1 MRGVLPALGV
11 LLAGLPAAA
20 WETPTHAEWAAML
33 GQESFAGMLEAGI
46 PLPPSREEAMAAA
59 PLRYGLQREA
69 IKYALVCRTA
79 AAKAARNR
87 ISPELNQAVAG
98 LARRRGA
105 PELFCR
111 YLELMAGQELGRRQ
125 EYELRQAFQYLVRE
139 SYGVDMLQIR
149 LFSEGLQLPEK
160 AHLAFMLS
168 LPVAFMFDPEPA
180 EEPAREVLMSDI
192 RTMTHVLRRCQEI
205 LGGVH
210 DRASA
215 DAAAEQL
222 KGLLPLW
229 STTLR
234 TRVHA
239 RTMAVQF
246 LPHENLA
253 LQLLDS
259 TTAALLAT
267 RRRLHEK
274 QWFNSA
280 RLVAMDELFR

>member
-1 MRGVLPALGV
+1 MRGFLPALVV

-20 WETPTHAEWAAML
+20 WEPPAQHEWAALL
-33 GQESFAGMLEAGI
+33 GQEPFAGIQDAGI

-59 PLRYGLQREA
+59 PLHYGLQREA

-87 ISPELNQAVAG
+87 ISPELNRAVAG

-111 YLELMAGQELGRRQ
+111 YLELMSGQELGRRQ
-125 EYELRQAFQYLVRE
+125 QYELRQAFNYLVLQT
-139 SYGVDMLQIR
+139 YGVDMLQIR
-149 LFSEGLQLPEK
+149 IFSEGLQLPEK
-160 AHLAFMLS
+160 THLAFMLS
-168 LPVAFMFDPEPA
+168 LPLAFMFDPEPP
-180 EEPAREVLMSDI
+180 EEPARETLLGDI
-192 RTMTHVLRRCQEI
+192 RTMTQVLRRCHEI

-222 KGLLPLW
+222 KELLPLW

-234 TRVHA
+234 TRAHS

-259 TTAALLAT
+259 TTSALVAT

-280 RLVAMDELFR
+280 RLVSVDELFR